1 MPLSE
6 KDILV
11 HIGDNDA
18 IIDRQFLDCLFQTSG
33 TLAYL
38 NDEVITVITN
48 LYSVSLKHHSFLLQY
63 TKFLFSLLTLGVHLK
78 LQVINACIS
87 LMRSENHLKSGAGG
101 TVFMETTFNSAILNR
116 DGNKDI
122 LIDENDKIETKSKER
137 MVSLYT
143 DHDMVSYFF

>member
-1 MPLSE
+1 
-6 KDILV
+6 
-11 HIGDNDA
+11 
-18 IIDRQFLDCLFQTSG
+18 
-33 TLAYL
+33 
-38 NDEVITVITN
+38 
-48 LYSVSLKHHSFLLQY
+48 
-63 TKFLFSLLTLGVHLK
+63 
-78 LQVINACIS
+78 
-87 LMRSENHLKSGAGG
+87 MRSENHLKSRAGG